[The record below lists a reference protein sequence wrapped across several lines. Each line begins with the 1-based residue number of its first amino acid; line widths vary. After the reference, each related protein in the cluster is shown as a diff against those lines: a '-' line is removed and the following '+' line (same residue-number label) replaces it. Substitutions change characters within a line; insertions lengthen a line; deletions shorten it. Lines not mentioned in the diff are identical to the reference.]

1 MNTLQ
6 HENRE
11 KHSMSNFR
19 LSKPKKESLP
29 NIGCKKVPNQVKNL
43 CKMLTWKR
51 AGSSFGEESF
61 IEIYI
66 DKIKGIQMDE
76 FGNRYMIVGNDTPT
90 VLFSCHTDTVHY
102 GGKYTHYGNFQ
113 SNKKD
118 QSEKGW
124 KQNIAIDSNT
134 GIIMLND
141 KGSNCLGADD
151 AAGVFIM
158 TRMIEANIPGLY
170 VFHREEEKGGLG
182 SDYFVENFEDLLK
195 PINYA
200 IAFDRKGKRSII
212 THQRSEA
219 CCSIKFAS
227 ALAKELNTIYGISK
241 NKWVDDPTGT
251 FTDTANYV
259 GLVPECT
266 NISVGYER
274 QHTSN
279 EILHYPS
286 VIELLEACKK
296 VKWEQLPVNRNPEI
310 HVPTYYSIGTNE
322 TILPNSILT
331 KDNIYPSKWTL
342 DSHEYIETETIDED
356 YIINNSDLL
365 VKYFKEHQITKTE
378 LDEELLELATTHL
391 I

>member
-1 MNTLQ
+1 
-6 HENRE
+6 
-11 KHSMSNFR
+11 MSTFK
-19 LSKPKKESLP
+19 LDKPRQKKLP
-29 NIGCKKVPNQVKNL
+29 NIGCKRVSNQVKNL

-51 AGSSFGEESF
+51 ASSSFGEESF

-66 DKIKGIQMDE
+66 DKIKGMQMDGY
-76 FGNRYMIVGNDTPT
+76 GNMIVGNDTPT

-102 GGKYTHYGNFQ
+102 GGKYTNYGSFQ
-113 SNKKD
+113 SGKKD

-124 KQNIAIDSNT
+124 KQNIAIDPNT

-158 TRMIEANIPGLY
+158 TRMIEADIPGLY
-170 VFHREEEKGGLG
+170 VFHREEENGGDG

-195 PINYA
+195 PVNHA

-212 THQRSEA
+212 THQRGEA

-227 ALAKELNTIYGISK
+227 GLAKQLNSIYGPNSD
-241 NKWVDDPTGT
+241 KWVDDPTGT

-259 GLVPECT
+259 DVVPECT

-286 VIELLEACKK
+286 VIELLNACKEI
-296 VKWEQLPVNRNPEI
+296 KWDELPVDRDPTRATRYYHYSLPE
-310 HVPTYYSIGTNE
+310 VTS
-322 TILPNSILT
+322 PNNNILT
-331 KDNIYPSKWTL
+331 KDNIFAPEWGE
-342 DSHEYIETETIDED
+342 HEYIIESDTIDEQF
-356 YIINNSDLL
+356 IIDNADIL
-365 VKYFKEHQITKTE
+365 VDYFKEQDLTKADLE
-378 LDEELLELATTHL
+378 LDLARLATPHL
-391 I
+391 T

>member
-1 MNTLQ
+1 
-6 HENRE
+6 
-11 KHSMSNFR
+11 MSNFS
-19 LSKPKKESLP
+19 LGGPKKEKLP
-29 NIGCKKVPNQVKNL
+29 NIGCKRVPNQVKNL

-51 AGSSFGEESF
+51 ASSSFGEESF

-66 DKIKGIQMDE
+66 DKIKGMQMDG
-76 FGNRYMIVGNDTPT
+76 FGNRYIVIGRDIPT

-102 GGKYTHYGNFQ
+102 GGKYTHYGSFQ
-113 SNKKD
+113 SGKTD

-124 KQNIAIDSNT
+124 KQNIAIDPNS

-158 TRMIEANIPGLY
+158 TRMIEADVPGLY
-170 VFHREEEKGGLG
+170 VFHREEENGGDG

-212 THQRSEA
+212 THQRGES

-227 ALAKELNTIYGISK
+227 GLAKELNSIYGPNSD
-241 NKWVDDPTGT
+241 KWVDDPTGT

-259 GLVPECT
+259 DVVSECT

-279 EILHYPS
+279 EVLHYPS
-286 VIELLEACKK
+286 VIELLNACKQI
-296 VKWEQLPVNRNPEI
+296 KWDKLPVDRDPKSRPTRYYHYGSSLPEPI
-310 HVPTYYSIGTNE
+310 VVPE
-322 TILPNSILT
+322 TILTN
-331 KDNIYPSKWTL
+331 DNIFSPEWG
-342 DSHEYIETETIDED
+342 DHEYIIEADDIDEQF
-356 YIINNSDLL
+356 IIDNADIL
-365 VKYFKEHQITKTE
+365 VDYFKEQALTKT
-378 LDEELLELATTHL
+378 DLEQDLARLATPHL
-391 I
+391 T